1 MYYMKASEGEDL
13 NRLLNSGSEG
23 PLTVEL
29 PQKAVFRQKVR
40 ISRNDLTVIGNG
52 ATIVWNDHNGMTPG
66 FGTAAS
72 ATLTVTGNNVV
83 FRDLTVQN
91 DFDFPLY
98 NRIRVENPAV
108 RHGLQAVAV
117 FTSPDS
123 TGTVFE
129 SCTLLSWQDT
139 LFCDGDEESYRN
151 CVIEGNIDFIFGRSH
166 AVFEHCTIV
175 SLGKGFVTAPSTMA
189 DKERGLCFE
198 SCILTCT
205 SDVEDGS
212 VYLARPW
219 HPSAKEGV
227 CCYASF
233 KGCKFGRHI
242 SRALWT
248 TMHDSKGGTHT
259 PQESRFSALD
269 CSYESN

>member
-1 MYYMKASEGEDL
+1 MRILVKENDDL
-13 NRLLNSGSEG
+13 NVVFNTTCEG
-23 PLTVEL
+23 QLIVEL
-29 PQKAVFRQKVR
+29 PSACTFRQKVR
-40 ISRNDLTVIGNG
+40 IDRSDVLVTGNG
-52 ATIVWNDHNGMTPG
+52 SRIVWDDHNGMVPG
-66 FGTAAS
+66 FGTGAS
-72 ATLTVTGNNVV
+72 ATLTIHGNNVT
-83 FRDLTVQN
+83 LEN
-91 DFDFPLY
+91 LIIENSFDY
-98 NRIRVENPAV
+98 VGERAKNNQDIGRRQ
-108 RHGLQAVAV
+108 GLQAVAL
-117 FTSPDS
+117 FTRPES
-123 TGTVFE
+123 TCTVVRD
-129 SCTLLSWQDT
+129 CTLLSYQDT
-139 LFCDGDEESYRN
+139 LFADGAENLYEN
-151 CVIEGNIDFIFGRSH
+151 CRISGNIDFIFGRSH
-166 AVFEHCTIV
+166 ALFEHCTIV

-227 CCYASF
+227 CSYASF

-259 PQESRFSALD
+259 PQESRFHVCD
-269 CSYESN
+269 CAFEGE